1 MTSAMGP
8 ASRRGVRGFTLIE
21 LLVVIAIIGI
31 LIALLL
37 PALAKA
43 KCVTRNG
50 ACFAQINDLGRAM
63 ESYETDFGIYPSK
76 PGTSA
81 LADDTTIFINCLLQ
95 KGPKFTSYY
104 SVKDDDMSAT
114 KELLSQHEKPIH
126 YKFPGGSTAGPDGK
140 THSSMPYLLWTWGCL
155 GPEPDCNYEI
165 NNWTR

>member
-1 MTSAMGP
+1 MTSATGH
-8 ASRRGVRGFTLIE
+8 AARRGARGFTLIE

-31 LIALLL
+31 LVALLL
-37 PALAKA
+37 PALSKA
-43 KCVTRNG
+43 RCVTRNG

-81 LADDTTIFINCLLQ
+81 LADDTTIFVVCLQ
-95 KGPKFTSYY
+95 AKGPRFSSYY
-104 SVKDDDMSAT
+104 SFKDDDLNNN
-114 KELLSQHEKPIH
+114 KELQSAHGQPVH

-140 THSSMPYLLWTWGCL
+140 THGNMPYLLWTWGCL
-155 GPEPDCNYEI
+155 GPDPDCNYEV